1 MKMFELKAAD
11 YDGNIELMHGTRTI
25 RLYADDIDDAYDKLV
40 DDYDILQDDIGDDEL
55 CEVHKIV
62 GYERYSMETQPRIPQ
77 FIGWNTD
84 EVFTDIGTHSSNGN
98 IIGTDEF
105 SRMLDIL
112 NEGDMVLV
120 TSLCRLSR
128 VQKVMN
134 ERMSEIHSRDCV
146 LYVTST
152 REEITPPQWDA

>member
-1 MKMFELKAAD
+1 MKMFELKSN
-11 YDGNIELMHGTRTI
+11 DGDTLFSMKNGTSTI
-25 RLYADDIDDAYDKLV
+25 RLYAEDIHDAYDKLMDEWDMPQWDI
-40 DDYDILQDDIGDDEL
+40 DDNDLR
-55 CEVHKIV
+55 EVHKIV

-128 VQKVMN
+128 VQKVAN

>member
-11 YDGNIELMHGTRTI
+11 YDGNIEMMHGTSTI
-25 RLYADDIDDAYDKLV
+25 RLYAENIEDAYDKLV
-40 DDYDILQDDIGDDEL
+40 DDYDILQDDIGDSEL
-55 CEVHKIV
+55 CEVHKQV
-62 GYERYSMETQPRIPQ
+62 GYERYSTETQRRIPQ
-77 FIGWNTD
+77 LHGWNTD
-84 EVFTDIGTHSSNGN
+84 ELFVDIGGTDG
-98 IIGTDEF
+98 GTDEF

-128 VQKVMN
+128 VQKVAN
-134 ERMSEIHSRDCV
+134 ERMSEIHSRGCV

>member
-1 MKMFELKAAD
+1 MFELKAAD

-62 GYERYSMETQPRIPQ
+62 GYERYSTETQRRIPQ
-77 FIGWNTD
+77 LHGWNTD
-84 EVFTDIGTHSSNGN
+84 ELFVDIGG
-98 IIGTDEF
+98 IVDIGGTDEF

-112 NEGDMVLV
+112 NEGDEVLV
-120 TSLCRLSR
+120 YSLSRLSR

-134 ERMSEIHSRDCV
+134 ERMSEIHSRGCV